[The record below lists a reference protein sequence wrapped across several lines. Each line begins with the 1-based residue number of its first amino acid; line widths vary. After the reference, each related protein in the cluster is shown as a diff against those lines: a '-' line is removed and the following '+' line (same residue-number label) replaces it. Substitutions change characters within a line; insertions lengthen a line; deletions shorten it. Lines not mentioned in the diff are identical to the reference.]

1 MSSYSVDKVIDVS
14 DSKANSAEIHLT
26 FLCNDAR
33 GKVEKEATLRHVIVV
48 GKQRWV
54 TAMSAYEINCIVVD
68 LDYLWP
74 SSVKRVLL
82 LEILDS
88 SLRIF
93 PILLN
98 VERLKI
104 ESGFRENED
113 LGWVPHEFES
123 LSSEDADGLEYGRGE
138 VEVESPADQHPT
150 Q

>member
-68 LDYLWP
+68 LDYL
-74 SSVKRVLL
+74 
-82 LEILDS
+82 
-88 SLRIF
+88 
-93 PILLN
+93 
-98 VERLKI
+98 
-104 ESGFRENED
+104 
-113 LGWVPHEFES
+113 
-123 LSSEDADGLEYGRGE
+123 
-138 VEVESPADQHPT
+138 
-150 Q
+150 